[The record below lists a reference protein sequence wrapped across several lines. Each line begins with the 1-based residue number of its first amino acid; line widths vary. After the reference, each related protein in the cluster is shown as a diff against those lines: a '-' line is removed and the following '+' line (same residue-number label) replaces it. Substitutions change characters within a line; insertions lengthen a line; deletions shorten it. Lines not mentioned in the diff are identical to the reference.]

1 MTTHLTIDSIDHQA
15 FLALRIAGAN
25 HPPRTLCY
33 GPYPDPKA
41 ALADYQWADAA
52 LDAGDVPSLPWQ
64 EAEVGPQI
72 LEGHIER
79 LHPPRRPQVQRWSVV
94 PTPERTLWNIE
105 DEAPDEEAVEAIRKS
120 LRRDQI
126 SLDWLRCYLDLF
138 EDDPSFSIR
147 AIAPDGSVWISP
159 TSFESR
165 EAAEAELGAV
175 RGATREWDRSD
186 FLAEGW
192 SFQNRMR
199 DDKPFTFVRVRGL
212 DGRLFNVAIW
222 DLEHW
227 GLHWLESP
235 AEGPPRYL
243 GLAKG
248 QPVRWQVRYSPY
260 RDRDQWTLTA
270 MH

>member
-1 MTTHLTIDSIDHQA
+1 MSIHLTIDNIDHQI
-15 FLALRIAGAN
+15 FLTLRIAAVD
-25 HPPRTLCY
+25 HPPRKLLC
-33 GPYPDPKA
+33 GPYSDQQA
-41 ALADYQWADAA
+41 ALADYHWADAA
-52 LDAGDVPSLPWQ
+52 LDAGEMPPLPWQ
-64 EAEVGPQI
+64 EVEAGPQI

-94 PTPERTLWNIE
+94 PTPERTLWNAE
-105 DEAPDEEAVEAIRKS
+105 DEAPDEEAIEAIRWW
-120 LRRDQI
+120 LDEDEI
-126 SLDWLRCYLDLF
+126 SLDWLGWYLGLY
-138 EDDPSFSIR
+138 EEDPSFSIR

-159 TSFESR
+159 KSFESR
-165 EAAEAELGAV
+165 EAASAALGSA
-175 RGATREWDRSD
+175 RDATREWARSD

-260 RDRDQWTLTA
+260 RDLEQWTLTA